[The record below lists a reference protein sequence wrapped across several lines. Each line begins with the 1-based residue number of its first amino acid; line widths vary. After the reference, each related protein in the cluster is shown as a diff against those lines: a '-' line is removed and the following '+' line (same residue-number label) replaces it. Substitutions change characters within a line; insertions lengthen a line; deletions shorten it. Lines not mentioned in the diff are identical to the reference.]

1 MKVFKFYMCVCSV
14 SWLCPALCNPMD
26 WSPSGSSV
34 CGIFQARRLEW
45 ATVIY
50 FRESKITKRSHYSC
64 IRMTRT
70 KSLTITNIN
79 KDMEQL
85 EFSPLADEFYKR

>member
-1 MKVFKFYMCVCSV
+1 MKVFKFYMCMCSV
-14 SWLCPALCNPMD
+14 TWSCPALCNPTD
-26 WSPSGSSV
+26 CSPSGASV

-70 KSLTITNIN
+70 KSLTIVNIN
-79 KDMEQL
+79 EDMEQP